1 MLIYILY
8 MAYIYYVCML
18 VKGVNLS
25 RKNTLVIFENWR
37 NILGEKLSKKGR
49 SGELSVIGGH

>member
-1 MLIYILY
+1 
-8 MAYIYYVCML
+8 ML

-25 RKNTLVIFENWR
+25 RKNTLVIFENWI
-37 NILGEKLSKKGR
+37 NILREKLSKKGR